1 MPYPVVNLIEG
12 RSEPISVRPADSAQR
27 ALSLMIEY
35 DFSQLPVIDEAK
47 KPLGMITYDS
57 VLRALSNFGVRL
69 EELRVSSAI
78 VRAQTY
84 RPEDDLFDL
93 LDRLKETNAVLI
105 VDGEEKLIGIVT
117 SYDST
122 EYFRR
127 RAEDMMLVEDIESMV
142 KDLVLAAFTDETGEV
157 NQAKLKPVIEA
168 VTSST
173 AALMGRYRNA
183 LRRYLE
189 LQDERQP
196 QLDKKGLEDSFY
208 HLAPKEEPKEFDDL
222 TLYEYTELLLHKNHW
237 ERFGSFFDLEPSAL
251 RNLLSAIRETRND
264 LAHFRGEI
272 SATQRDQLRFCADW
286 LAQHPVEQLLHQLI
300 GIRVSWPTP
309 VKIEAEEELGVSEAA
324 VTHTTP
330 AQAYDEITPT
340 EESLGP
346 EDSRYAPLAIWLR
359 SRPSIEDRI
368 LLTFEGVEEIIKGD
382 LPPSA
387 RAHRSWWANDSVGHV
402 QSQQWLDVGW
412 RVAQINMSEQEVTFA
427 RIKEREAAYIGS
439 FSTLLADV
447 RAKTDFPLRDLW
459 PDGSSWH
466 TATSL
471 PESGPKSLH
480 FVFAF
485 SRGKRFRVELYI
497 DTGDQ
502 EKNKLIF
509 DRLRANRDEIHE
521 TIGEPLSWE
530 RLSEKRASRIAWYRS
545 GAITDD
551 EETLEQVRAWAVD
564 AMVRLYGALAEPAV
578 QALDAAEKT
587 ESYEKPARE
596 KTRD

>member
-57 VLRALSNFGVRL
+57 ILRALSNFGVRL
-69 EELRVSSAI
+69 EQLRVSNAV

-127 RAEDMMLVEDIESMV
+127 RAEDMMLVEDVESMV

-157 NQAKLKPVIEA
+157 NQAKLKPVIKA

-189 LQDERQP
+189 LQGQEQP

-237 ERFGSFFDLEPSAL
+237 ERFGPFFDLEPSAL

-286 LAQHPVEQLLHQLI
+286 LAQHPVEKLVEHLV
-300 GIRVSWPTP
+300 GIPVSWPTP
-309 VKIEAEEELGVSEAA
+309 LEIKEEEKVTAGEAEDACVTPGAA
-324 VTHTTP
+324 R
-330 AQAYDEITPT
+330 DEVVPT

-346 EDSRYAPLAIWLR
+346 GDSRYAPLAIWLQ
-359 SRPSIEDRI
+359 SRPSKEDRI
-368 LLTFEGVEEIIKGD
+368 QLTFEQVEEAIEGD

-387 RAHRSWWANDSVGHV
+387 RTHRSWWANDSVGHV

-412 RVAQINMSEQEVTFA
+412 RVAQINMTEEKVTFA
-427 RIKEREAAYIGS
+427 RIREREAAYIAF
-439 FSTLLADV
+439 FSALLTKV
-447 RAKTDFPLRDLW
+447 REKTGFPLRDLW

-471 PESGPKSLH
+471 PEHGPKCLH

-485 SRGKRFRVELYI
+485 SRGHRFRVELYI

-502 EKNKLIF
+502 EKSKFIF
-509 DRLRANRDEIHE
+509 DRLRANRDEIHK
-521 TIGEPLSWE
+521 TIGDPLSWE

-578 QALDAAEKT
+578 QALDAADKS
-587 ESYEKPARE
+587 ES
-596 KTRD
+596 